1 MPLFVEPPVRRWTA
15 LRAGLLF
22 ALLLPA
28 LGAAPTGKAKGKSKS
43 KAGRVPE
50 LAERL
55 RTPAQRQAAV
65 LVSTGQWRQATRVAR
80 SMLAEDP
87 RDPEGHAL
95 MAVVCAHYGNY
106 PCAAEHLEPARAA
119 SSLGL
124 MRAGVEADLA
134 LYSGDLDLAVELQ
147 DALGVARL
155 DRTREVGATVKLARN
170 LRLAG
175 RLDEAEDVLAEA
187 LGEVPD
193 SVVLHA
199 AMGEVAAARGD
210 LEVATGW
217 LWLGARQGPPSSTWY
232 TSAQG
237 VALMAGDPE
246 LALSYSDEARRYAPR
261 AVWFAGLRAEALV
274 RAGRA
279 DEALTLLE
287 IKTWQFDG
295 ELWHPD
301 LLGPYAMALLDL
313 GYYTEA
319 AAAARR
325 LAAHHTGYPPA
336 DRALGWIEARLA
348 AQPPR

>member
-1 MPLFVEPPVRRWTA
+1 MRLWDA
-15 LRAGLLF
+15 LRPALVL

-28 LGAAPTGKAKGKSKS
+28 LGAGPAGEGQSKS
-43 KAGRVPE
+43 KAGRAPP

-65 LVSTGQWRQATRVAR
+65 LVSAGRWLQATKVAR
-80 SMLAEDP
+80 SMLAEAPD
-87 RDPEGHAL
+87 DPEGHAL
-95 MAVVCAHYGNY
+95 MSVVCAHFGNY
-106 PCAAEHLEPARAA
+106 PCAADHLERARGA

-124 MRAGVEADLA
+124 MRAGIEADLA
-134 LYSGDLDLAVELQ
+134 LYTGDLDLAVELQ
-147 DALGVARL
+147 AALSVARL

-175 RLDEAEDVLAEA
+175 RLHEAEDALADA
-187 LGEVPD
+187 LGELPD

-210 LEVATGW
+210 PSAAMGW
-217 LWLGARQGPPSSTWY
+217 LWLGARQGAPSSTWY
-232 TSAQG
+232 TSAQNI
-237 VALMAGDPE
+237 ALMAGDPE
-246 LALSYSDEARRYAPR
+246 LAISYSDEARRYAPR

-274 RAGRA
+274 RAGRS
-279 DEALTLLE
+279 DEALALLE
-287 IKTWQFDG
+287 LKTWQFDG

-301 LLGPYAMALLDL
+301 LLGPYAMALLDA
-313 GYYTEA
+313 GYLPEA

-336 DRALGWIEARLA
+336 DRALAWIDDRLTA
-348 AQPPR
+348 APPG